1 MNKGKFIVVESIN
14 SSIRKHVASS
24 ICKENPKN
32 YLFIKK
38 REIVCNDVAIAEIQ
52 KKLAEL
58 MWPHNDNEIGKE
70 LPFQYWLHLQVCWY
84 SLRTKFDVNPI
95 LSENISVI
103 VDSWYY
109 SFLAKSLIGGM
120 NKDYLIE
127 TFKHISMADQVIL
140 ILVTDFEQLWKDN
153 VVEIKPSKFGVH
165 QGYVDESKET
175 FLKYHMDLQNQ
186 LLKIADEYHWLI
198 IPQNELK
205 SKHFNL

>member
-14 SSIRKHVASS
+14 SSIRKYVSS
-24 ICKENPKN
+24 LIYKENPQN
-32 YLFIKK
+32 YLYIKK
-38 REIVCNDVAIAEIQ
+38 REIVCNDAAIAEIQ
-52 KKLAEL
+52 KKLSEL
-58 MWPHNDNEIGKE
+58 MWPHNDSEIGKK

-109 SFLAKSLIGGM
+109 SFLAKSLIGGI

-127 TFKHISMADQVIL
+127 TFKHISMADQVVL
-140 ILVTDFEQLWKDN
+140 ILVKDFEQLWKDN

-175 FLKYHMDLQNQ
+175 FLKYHMNLQNE